1 MVDTWRIPGNGQRQQ
16 AGGAPNLDDL
26 VEELY
31 RQRLAKELE
40 REGSRGLLKRSPPQ
54 AQRPG
59 GKLTKQDKA
68 YQEAIILIQRVMELP
83 AYQESLLLQFGKASQ
98 QAIVALIQELEEDN
112 SRYSPGSLAQIVDH
126 SLTVQTAK
134 NLSGL
139 HMRLTHAA
147 AEKLEEM
154 ADNLLSQLRQRLSTL
169 FEPRQSWF

>member
-1 MVDTWRIPGNGQRQQ
+1 MVDAWRIPGNGQRE
-16 AGGAPNLDDL
+16 GGARNLDAL

-31 RQRLAKELE
+31 RQRLARGLE
-40 REGSRGLLKRSPPQ
+40 REGARGLLKRSPPQ

-68 YQEAIILIQRVMELP
+68 YQEAIVLIQRAMELP
-83 AYQESLLLQFGKASQ
+83 AYQESLLLQFSKASQ

-112 SRYSPGSLAQIVDH
+112 SRYAPVSLAQLVDH

-139 HMRLTHAA
+139 HMQLTHAA
-147 AEKLEEM
+147 AEKLEDM

-169 FEPRQSWF
+169 FEPGQRWF

>member
-1 MVDTWRIPGNGQRQQ
+1 MVETWKIPNGQRQQ
-16 AGGAPNLDDL
+16 AGGAPNLEEL

-40 REGSRGLLKRSPPQ
+40 REGSRGLLRRSPPQ

-68 YQEAIILIQRVMELP
+68 YQEAILLIQRVMELI
-83 AYQESLLLQFGKASQ
+83 AYPESLLLQFDEASHR
-98 QAIVALIQELEEDN
+98 AIVALIQQLEEDN
-112 SRYSPGSLAQIVDH
+112 SRYAPGSLAQIVDH
-126 SLTVQTAK
+126 SLTVQAAK

-139 HMRLTHAA
+139 HMKLTHST
-147 AEKLEEM
+147 AEKLEDITDTLF
-154 ADNLLSQLRQRLSTL
+154 AQLRQKLSTL

>member
-1 MVDTWRIPGNGQRQQ
+1 MVDAWRIPRNGQQV
-16 AGGAPNLDDL
+16 GGAPNLEDL

-40 REGSRGLLKRSPPQ
+40 REGSRGLLRRSPPQ

-68 YQEAIILIQRVMELP
+68 YAEAILLIQRVMELP

-139 HMRLTHAA
+139 HMQLTHAA
-147 AEKLEEM
+147 AEKLEDM
-154 ADNLLSQLRQRLSTL
+154 ADSLFSQLQQRLNTL